1 MKSISKVPNKV
12 SEGGSKHK
20 KHETEVE
27 DDTKDL
33 KDVVEK
39 KKIKKMTKL
48 KSVKKIKSIMDID
61 DDLALKMK
69 KEVEEGKEAVEAEE
83 ADDEEWV
90 EDESSLED
98 EAFGQAGQAGK
109 GEVGADVQAKIDRI
123 LKMFNASSLDDIIE
137 VTPIGNQEPSPALSH
152 VGAIPD
158 DRGGSSFKFI
168 RHLDCQT
175 NSRRGCL

>member
-20 KHETEVE
+20 KHETEVV

-83 ADDEEWV
+83 ADDEEEWV

-98 EAFGQAGQAGK
+98 ELAIGQAGK
-109 GEVGADVQAKIDRI
+109 GEVGRPADPPTAQASTTHPPRGSPWCPGQREREETSSVS
-123 LKMFNASSLDDIIE
+123 AARPSSSLS
-137 VTPIGNQEPSPALSH
+137 VTKPQSPRDSSCGETELVLWV
-152 VGAIPD
+152 VG
-158 DRGGSSFKFI
+158 R
-168 RHLDCQT
+168 
-175 NSRRGCL
+175 